1 MTMETLQTK
10 TPPHLPAQAGGLTG
24 KQKQKIKL
32 LLMISPFLVVT
43 FVFYYLPLLGW
54 SFAFMDYIPGVPIF
68 EQQFVGLKYFRIIF
82 SGGND
87 FLLVMKNTLSLS
99 FLGLATAPIPVIFAI
114 MLSEVR
120 HSKLSKTIQTLTS
133 IPNFISWILV
143 YAIAFALF
151 SSQEGMIN
159 KILLDWHVIDKPLEP
174 LISSTYAWYFQILI
188 GLWKGTGWGAII
200 YIAAIAGI
208 DQEQYEAAEIDGA
221 GRFRKIWHVTIPGI
235 LPTFFVLLLLAISNI
250 LSNGFEQYYVFQN
263 AMNSNKLEVFD
274 TYIYR
279 MGIANAEYAFSTA
292 MGIFKSVISIILLL
306 SANSLSKAVRKES
319 II

>member
-1 MTMETLQTK
+1 
-10 TPPHLPAQAGGLTG
+10 
-24 KQKQKIKL
+24 
-32 LLMISPFLVVT
+32 MISPFLVVT